1 MEGNR
6 ICWAAKG
13 VRSLSILHGRMEV
26 SHRTGMSPEISH
38 RRVLPFSVLG
48 HCFSVLGLGILDGQA
63 VLNSDDNQAKVAG
76 SVK

>member
-1 MEGNR
+1 
-6 ICWAAKG
+6 
-13 VRSLSILHGRMEV
+13 MEV
-26 SHRTGMSPEISH
+26 FHRTGKSPEISH